1 VEEKTVAGR
10 QILSAPPEARLAR
23 IAANQHGV
31 VSRRQL
37 LAVGFDDAA
46 IRRRVARGS
55 LYRLYAGV
63 YAVGHPRLTREGRWM
78 AAVVACGQGASL
90 SHFDAAVLWSFYHRT
105 GGRVHITT
113 RWHRHIDGLIVHRT
127 RRLDADEVSTKD
139 GIPVTT
145 VARTLVDLSDHLTGD
160 RLLRAMREAEFQRL
174 LDLDAL
180 NAAVER
186 AHGRRGL
193 RPLKDAIARHRP
205 GEIVRGELEHRF
217 AELLSGTDFREPQ
230 RNVALEVRGK
240 TYVLDCYW
248 PELGLAVELDGRDAH
263 AREMAFEAD
272 RRKDAALNAIA
283 IRLLRFTWQRVNYEP
298 AELLV
303 DLTAAMNLSS
313 LSWSRS

>member
-1 VEEKTVAGR
+1 
-10 QILSAPPEARLAR
+10 
-23 IAANQHGV
+23 
-31 VSRRQL
+31 
-37 LAVGFDDAA
+37 
-46 IRRRVARGS
+46 
-55 LYRLYAGV
+55 
-63 YAVGHPRLTREGRWM
+63 M
-78 AAVVACGQGASL
+78 AAVVACGQGAVL
-90 SHFDAAVLWSFYHRT
+90 SHFDAAVLWGFYDLDRL
-105 GGRVHITT
+105 GPLVHVTVKWQ
-113 RWHRHIDGLIVHRT
+113 RSIDGLVVHRT
-127 RRLDADEVSTKD
+127 RRQDADEVTTQN

-145 VARTLVDLSDHLTGD
+145 VARTLVDLTEYLGED

-193 RPLKDAIARHRP
+193 KPLKQAIARHRP

-217 AELLSGTDFREPQ
+217 AELLRGANIREPHW
-230 RNVALEVRGK
+230 NVARQVRGR

-263 AREMAFEAD
+263 AHELAFESD
-272 RRKDAALNAIA
+272 RRRDAALSAIGL
-283 IRLLRFTWQRVNYEP
+283 RPLRFTWNRINYDGDGVL
-298 AELLV
+298 A